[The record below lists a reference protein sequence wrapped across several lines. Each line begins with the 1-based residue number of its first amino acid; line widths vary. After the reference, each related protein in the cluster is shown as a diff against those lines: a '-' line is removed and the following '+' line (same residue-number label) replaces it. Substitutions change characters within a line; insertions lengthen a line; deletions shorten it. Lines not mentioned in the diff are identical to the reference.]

1 MAPDKDPAFEGM
13 APGLGGDASGLEQTK
28 AKLDDSELSDDLPKS
43 LQKVDLDLDDAPFLE
58 DEEEPE
64 PEAPADSPRE
74 EKSEE
79 QAPRPWWKKKQI
91 ILPAGGLLLLLLG
104 AAVYF
109 LLLAPGQEPAPL
121 PEPVHPQAEE
131 EAPAPATPPAP
142 AEQPAITIVM
152 DPFLVEVL
160 DAKGQPR
167 FLTVKFAAVTTNPDL
182 EKEFT
187 TNIVVL
193 RDAIYYYL
201 KNKNLMFLTD
211 DKNGEALKKDV
222 LSVVNQF
229 LSADQLD
236 NLQIEE
242 YLVK

>member
-1 MAPDKDPAFEGM
+1 MAPEKDPAFEGM
-13 APGLGGDASGLEQTK
+13 APGGDASGLEQTK

-64 PEAPADSPRE
+64 PEAPAPSVEPETADE
-74 EKSEE
+74 T
-79 QAPRPWWKKKQI
+79 APAPWWKKKKI
-91 ILPAGGLLLLLLG
+91 VLPAGAGILLVIA

-109 LLLAPGQEPAPL
+109 LLFAEEEPPPPPPPPPVSQEEPAPEPAPP
-121 PEPVHPQAEE
+121 PEPV
-131 EAPAPATPPAP
+131 AP
-142 AEQPAITIVM
+142 ELTIVM

-160 DAKGQPR
+160 DSKGQTR
-167 FLTVKFAAVTTNPDL
+167 FLTVKFAAVTTNADL
-182 EKEFT
+182 EKEMQA
-187 TNIVVL
+187 NVVVL

-201 KNKNLMFLTD
+201 KNKNLTFLTD
-211 DKNGEALKKDV
+211 DKNGEILKKDV

-229 LSADQLD
+229 LSSGQLE